1 MLSYLN
7 VGRRRFGDD
16 DRRGHD
22 DGVRIVRDDRGGRR
36 RLVLFLLQ
44 AESQP
49 RAGARVRVAAEPV
62 VAHDAVD
69 VHGPAVRVFAS
80 DGAIDSASDGARE
93 SAGESKSAEEGAEEE
108 EKIILLRTKSKNP
121 WPVKCSA

>member
-1 MLSYLN
+1 M
-7 VGRRRFGDD
+7 
-16 DRRGHD
+16 
-22 DGVRIVRDDRGGRR
+22 RIVRDDRGGRR

-69 VHGPAVRVFAS
+69 VLRSAVRVFARDS
-80 DGAIDSASDGARE
+80 ASDSASDGARK
-93 SAGESKSAEEGAEEE
+93 SAGEKGEISKKSAEE
-108 EKIILLRTKSKNP
+108 EKVITEVSR
-121 WPVKCSA
+121 